1 MKSLLFDKL
10 HTGLGSVLDLRQKQH
25 SLAVG
30 NIANVDTPNY
40 RAKYIRFDEI
50 LKEAV
55 GDETDLMRRT
65 NTRHLSS
72 ESGSVVEPEISEQD
86 PAPWVIDGNSVSLER
101 EMVRLKSNSMMF
113 RTVTKGLSK
122 RLTMIRFVASN
133 GKG

>member
-25 SLAVG
+25 SLTVG

-40 RAKYIRFDEI
+40 KSKYIRFDEI

-55 GDETDLMRRT
+55 GDKEDLMKRT
-65 NTRHLSS
+65 DARHLSS
-72 ESGSVVEPEISEQD
+72 ESGSVLDPEVFEQE

-101 EMVRLKSNSMMF
+101 EMVRLKANSMMF
-113 RTVTKGLSK
+113 QTVTKGLSK